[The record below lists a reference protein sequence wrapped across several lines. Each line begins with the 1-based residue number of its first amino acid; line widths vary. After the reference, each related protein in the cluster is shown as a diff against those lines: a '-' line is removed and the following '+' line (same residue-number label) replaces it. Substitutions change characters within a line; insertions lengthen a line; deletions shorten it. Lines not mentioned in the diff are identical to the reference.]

1 MTSREFQRRRKQLM
15 EMMGEKSVAI
25 LPAAPVRMR
34 NRDVEYDYRQDSD
47 FYYLSGFPE
56 PESLLVLVP
65 GRAHGEYI
73 LFCRENDKEMETWN
87 GPRAGQEGAV
97 QDYGADD
104 SFPIDDVDDILPGLL
119 EDKERVFYTMGAHP
133 DFDQRLIGW
142 VNRLRKQARA
152 GIHTPGEFVSL
163 DHLLHEMRLYKSSAE
178 LKAMRRAAEI
188 SCLAHRRAMQTC
200 RPGMKEYQVE
210 AELEYIFHREGA
222 LGPAYASIV
231 GGGANACIL
240 HYVENRA
247 TLKNG
252 DLLLI
257 DAGAEYDYYAA
268 DISRTFPVNGRFSR
282 AQRSLYELVLEAQQ
296 AAIEQVRPGNH
307 WNDPHKAAVQVL
319 TEGLVAL
326 GLLQGKVAKLI
337 ESEAYREFY
346 MHRTGHWLGMDVH
359 DVGDYKVDDEWRLLE
374 PGMTLTVEP
383 GLYVAGNN
391 NRIDKK
397 WWNIGIRIEDDV
409 LVTRDG
415 HEVLTE
421 DAPKQVAD
429 IEALMGAKRNAA

>member
-1 MTSREFQRRRKQLM
+1 MNPKEFTRRRKQLM

-25 LPAAPVRMR
+25 LPAAPVRIR

-47 FYYLSGFPE
+47 FYYLTGFAE
-56 PESLLVLVP
+56 PESVVVLVP

-97 QDYGADD
+97 SQYGADD
-104 SFPIDDVDDILPGLL
+104 SFPIDDIDDILPGLL
-119 EDKERVFYTMGAHP
+119 EDKARVFYTMGANP

-163 DHLLHEMRLYKSSAE
+163 DHHLHEMRLFKSSAE
-178 LKAMRRAAEI
+178 VNAMRRAAAI
-188 SCLAHRRAMQTC
+188 SVNAHRRAMQVC
-200 RPGMKEYQVE
+200 HPGMKEYQIE
-210 AELEYIFHREGA
+210 AELLHTFMMEGA
-222 LGPAYASIV
+222 PSSAYASIV
-231 GGGANACIL
+231 GGGVNGCIL

-247 TLKNG
+247 VLKNG

-257 DAGAEYDYYAA
+257 DAGAEYDSYAA
-268 DISRTFPVNGRFSR
+268 DISRTFPINGKYSR
-282 AQRSLYELVLEAQQ
+282 AQRSLYELVLEAQH
-296 AAIEQVRPGNH
+296 AAIEQVKPGNH
-307 WNDPHKAAVQVL
+307 WNDPHEAAVKVL
-319 TEGLVAL
+319 TQGMVSL
-326 GLLQGKVAKLI
+326 GLLKGSVKNLI
-337 ESEAYREFY
+337 EKEAYKQFY

-359 DVGDYKVDDEWRLLE
+359 DVGDYKVAEEWRLLE

-383 GLYVAGNN
+383 GIYVAGGNDN
-391 NRIDKK
+391 VAKK

-409 LVTRDG
+409 LVTKEG
-415 HEVLTE
+415 CEVLT
-421 DAPKQVAD
+421 DGAPKQPDD
-429 IEALMGAKRNAA
+429 IEALMASG